1 MPLIEPS
8 LEDEPTASLS
18 SLPKRSRKET
28 FAIQIELVKFL
39 TAQMPAAI
47 TANLLNTV
55 LLVFLLKST
64 LALSLLSLWVGGMLI
79 ALFMR
84 AAFTYVYKAQVYA
97 ATRGCWRRLLFL
109 VGTSLP
115 GIMWGLSA
123 IVLLPQAS
131 LIQQLFLTLILCGT
145 AAGAVATLSADKTA
159 FFAFVIPLALPT
171 VVRLAALGDSP
182 IIAILLALSFLTT
195 LFVMSH
201 HHRAM
206 LIRSLSFRFQNLS
219 LIHHLAA
226 AKQEAEN
233 VSHQMA
239 EANRALQTA
248 ITEATASERLKDEL
262 VSTVSHELRTPLT
275 SLRGFSELLLKR
287 EYPPD
292 KQKQFLSIIHNESA
306 RLTALINDFLDLQRI
321 ESGQQIYNFEDVDI
335 LPVLQEAL
343 AVFQREESPHS
354 FSSVTPDSL
363 PLVSVDVDRIRQVLT
378 NLIAN
383 AVKYSPQ
390 GGAITVRAVS
400 EPDKIVVSVIDQGV
414 GISPE
419 ARAKLFRKFF
429 RVDNRETRSIGGTG
443 LGLALVK
450 DLIEAHG
457 GNVWVESE
465 PGQGSTFSF
474 SLPLATSR
482 CTAAPLGGAL
492 SEARPSDNL
501 AL

>member
-1 MPLIEPS
+1 MSFIKPAPDNEL
-8 LEDEPTASLS
+8 TASLP
-18 SLPKRSRKET
+18 SLTQRSPEET
-28 FAIQIELVKFL
+28 FAIQIELVKLL

-64 LALSLLSLWVGGMLI
+64 LSHRLLSFWVGGMLI
-79 ALFMR
+79 ALLVR
-84 AAFTYVYKAQVYA
+84 ATFTYGYKAQVQ
-97 ATRGCWRRLLFL
+97 ATARGRWWRLLFL

-123 IVLLPQAS
+123 IFLLPQAS
-131 LIQQLFLTLILCGT
+131 LIQQLFLLLILCGT
-145 AAGAVATLSADKTA
+145 AAGAVATLSADKVA
-159 FFAFVIPLALPT
+159 FFVFIIPFALPT
-171 VVRLAALGDSP
+171 MVRLAALGDSA
-182 IIAILLALSFLTT
+182 IIAILLALSFLAT

-201 HHRAM
+201 HHRDM

-226 AKQEAEN
+226 AKQEAER

-287 EYPPD
+287 DYPPD

-321 ESGQQIYNFEDVDI
+321 ESGQQTYNFADLDI
-335 LPVLQEAL
+335 ASVLQETL

-414 GISPE
+414 GIPLE
-419 ARAKLFRKFF
+419 AKAKLFRKFF

-457 GNVWVESE
+457 GSVWVESE

-474 SLPLATSR
+474 SLPLAPSR
-482 CTAAPLGGAL
+482 FTPAPLGGGP
-492 SEARPSDNL
+492 SEAQPSDSL
-501 AL
+501 TL